1 MYSVEEEEK
10 QKSEEKP
17 DEEPNKEVVDDKA
30 DEDVYEKVKEEEL
43 VKKEKIAWKEDDFE
57 TTEYDC
63 STDDDSFRM
72 IYSSTDQVQLICVTS
87 LRFIKCLFK
96 DFSQVSNMKLQLFAL
111 AVFEIFNSI
120 TFAWI
125 KKF

>member
-17 DEEPNKEVVDDKA
+17 DEEPNKEVLDDKA
-30 DEDVYEKVKEEEL
+30 EEDVYEKVKDEEL

-72 IYSSTDQVQLICVTS
+72 IYSSTDQVYS
-87 LRFIKCLFK
+87 KF
-96 DFSQVSNMKLQLFAL
+96 FSSMGGRVPPYLKVKLLG
-111 AVFEIFNSI
+111 
-120 TFAWI
+120 
-125 KKF
+125 

>member
-1 MYSVEEEEK
+1 MAMKRFSGFLKRPEILGKILIRIIIVSTSFLETVYSVEEEEK

-17 DEEPNKEVVDDKA
+17 DEEPNKEVVDDKV
-30 DEDVYEKVKEEEL
+30 DEDVYDKVKEDEL

-72 IYSSTDQVQLICVTS
+72 IYSSTDQVQSTFVTDSLIVY
-87 LRFIKCLFK
+87 K
-96 DFSQVSNMKLQLFAL
+96 
-111 AVFEIFNSI
+111 
-120 TFAWI
+120 
-125 KKF
+125 

>member
-72 IYSSTDQVQLICVTS
+72 IYSSTDQVQSTFVTDSLIVY
-87 LRFIKCLFK
+87 
-96 DFSQVSNMKLQLFAL
+96 
-111 AVFEIFNSI
+111 
-120 TFAWI
+120 
-125 KKF
+125 